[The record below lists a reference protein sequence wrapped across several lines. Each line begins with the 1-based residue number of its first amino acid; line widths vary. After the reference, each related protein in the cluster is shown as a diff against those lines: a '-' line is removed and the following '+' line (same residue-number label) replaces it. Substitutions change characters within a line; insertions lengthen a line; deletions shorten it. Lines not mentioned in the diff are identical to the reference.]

1 VEEKFPKNPVGID
14 SKEGFAKGN
23 ETGDMQDR
31 ILRELVKLH
40 AIDEKEPTK
49 KFVGRQRKTV
59 EEESKKHNPIA
70 AWGLGDALGAG
81 KDGRCLS
88 GEKPLPL
95 GLVQNGF
102 FEL

>member
-1 VEEKFPKNPVGID
+1 VGID

-31 ILRELVKLH
+31 IWRELVKQH

-49 KFVGRQRKTV
+49 KFVGRQRKTA

-70 AWGLGDALGAG
+70 ARGLEDALGAG
-81 KDGRCLS
+81 EDDRRLFD
-88 GEKPLPL
+88 EKPLPL
-95 GLVQNGF
+95 GLVQIGF
-102 FEL
+102 LEL